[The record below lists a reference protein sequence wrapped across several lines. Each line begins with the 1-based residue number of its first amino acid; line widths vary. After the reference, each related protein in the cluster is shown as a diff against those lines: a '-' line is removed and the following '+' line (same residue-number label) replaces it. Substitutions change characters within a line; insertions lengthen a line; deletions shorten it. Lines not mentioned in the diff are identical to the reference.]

1 MEKAKCIQGLTWGC
15 YTCRTMWK
23 TRQAIHCNN
32 CMGLRNCPISNAYD
46 EAKPKCDGCRWE
58 PEKGGK
64 MYESQTIMHCQHY
77 SIGDHRS
84 PIL

>member
-23 TRQAIHCNN
+23 TGQAIHCNN
-32 CMGLRNCPISNAYD
+32 CNGLSNCPMSNAYD

-64 MYESQTIMHCQHY
+64 
-77 SIGDHRS
+77 DV
-84 PIL
+84 